1 MNVAE
6 VIRNRRKML
15 GISQA
20 KLSEISGV
28 HIATISAYETGRYTV
43 NMGTAEILLNSMGLE
58 LCVRRKQK

>member
-28 HIATISAYETGRYTV
+28 HIATISAYETGRYIPNTGTV
-43 NMGTAEILLNSMGLE
+43 EIMLNAMGLE